1 MTEEQRLLKNR
12 YRLGERL
19 GAGLTCVVYRGFDT
33 LLDQEVAL
41 RVPHEHLWADAA
53 FRGAFWEAARRALK
67 MQHPNL
73 VQVFDFGQEEE
84 MPFLVEELVQG
95 STLQS
100 QLSGRGKMS
109 IRGFL
114 HFAVEVL
121 DALDYLHDNGWAHG
135 NLNERNIMLL
145 ESSRQL
151 KISDA
156 GFPQEWPPEAAGTE
170 EEEEELEKQED
181 LLALGLISYHALEG
195 KRLEPALL
203 VDQAGPL
210 PQIEMGEHVPAQVA
224 ALVMR
229 SMARSENVR
238 FASPAEMLAEVRSA
252 LEREEPR
259 RQELEAE
266 SEAPPKRKFFRS
278 KRRVIMLVVGVL
290 IVLALV
296 LLWPLSSGWF
306 SQDVEVPNLVGINS
320 QEAARVLEGAGLK
333 MSIAGAE
340 YRAGSSV
347 DEVIDQDPTGGKI
360 TKLHSTISVLLS
372 KGSLRVPNLTG
383 LSLEDATRAI
393 VAAGF
398 TLGTVEKRSLPR
410 YKPNV
415 VVESNPPY
423 GSELDPGA
431 AVNLVISQP

>member
-1 MTEEQRLLKNR
+1 MTDEQRLLKHR
-12 YRLGERL
+12 YRMGDRL
-19 GAGLTCVVYRGFDT
+19 GAGRTCVVYRGFDT

-41 RVPHEHLWADAA
+41 RVPHEYLWADAA

-67 MQHPNL
+67 MEHPNL
-73 VQVFDFGQEEE
+73 VQVYDFGQEEE
-84 MPFLVEELVQG
+84 MPFLVEELVHG

-100 QLSGRGKMS
+100 QLGDRGKMS
-109 IRGFL
+109 VRGFL

-121 DALDYLHDNGWAHG
+121 DALDYLHDNDWAHG
-135 NLNERNIMLL
+135 NLNERNIILL
-145 ESSRQL
+145 EGSRQL
-151 KISDA
+151 KITDA

-170 EEEEELEKQED
+170 EEESELEKQED
-181 LLALGLISYHALEG
+181 LLSLGLISYHALEG
-195 KRLEPALL
+195 RRLEPALL
-203 VDQAGPL
+203 VDQPGPL
-210 PQIEMGEHVPAQVA
+210 PSIELGEHVPAQVA

-229 SMARSENVR
+229 SMARSESVR

-259 RQELEAE
+259 REEVVAE
-266 SEAPPKRKFFRS
+266 PQVAAKRRFFKS
-278 KRRVIMLVVGVL
+278 KRGVVLLVVGIV

-306 SQDVEVPNLVGINS
+306 SKDVEVPNLVGINS
-320 QEAARVLEGAGLK
+320 QEAARVLEAAGLR

-340 YRAGSSV
+340 YRAGTSV
-347 DEVIDQDPTGGKI
+347 DEVIEQDPPGGKI
-360 TKLHSTISVLLS
+360 TKLHSTVHVLLS